1 MIAFITTIALLIIL
15 AVIILVVLERI
26 IAAHKENNVLTEHIR
41 TLLEISEK
49 TCENMIKIT
58 ESFQSVLEK
67 QSNIISKIIED
78 YNNRK

>member
-1 MIAFITTIALLIIL
+1 MINFIITLVLLTILS
-15 AVIILVVLERI
+15 VITLVILERVI
-26 IAAHKENNVLTEHIR
+26 STYKQNNVLTEHIR

-58 ESFQSVLEK
+58 ESFHSVLEK

>member
-1 MIAFITTIALLIIL
+1 MINFIITLVLLTILS
-15 AVIILVVLERI
+15 VITLVILERVI
-26 IAAHKENNVLTEHIR
+26 STYKQNNVLTEHIR